1 MSIPT
6 KEMIQQ
12 ACRTFNQNKILK
24 EESKGKITKICM
36 INDVFMNEFGP
47 GHYFKSF
54 IILKNHFRVLYFGEF
69 NDYGLRVEECP
80 PPDTKNHNTRHLFSN
95 SIYMSLSDFLWTF
108 WPEGIYHIEKFL
120 MDKE

>member
-12 ACRTFNQNKILK
+12 ACNTFI
-24 EESKGKITKICM
+24 ESKVLKDEAQGKISKISVV
-36 INDVFMNEFGP
+36 NEVFQKEFNP
-47 GHYFKSF
+47 GFYKGSF
-54 IILKNHFRVLYFGEF
+54 IILKNHFRVLYFGSF

-80 PPDTKNHNTRHLFSN
+80 PPGKTNENTDQLFSN
-95 SIYMSLSDFLWTF
+95 SIYMKLSDFLWIF

-120 MDKE
+120 MENE